1 MRILIAAALVLIS
14 GAAFAAE
21 AEGKIRSIDPDQLT
35 ITLAD
40 GNSYKLPG
48 ELDIGALREGM
59 EVLFAYDEVGGE
71 KLITDMQVFE

>member
-1 MRILIAAALVLIS
+1 MRFLIAAALVLIS
-14 GAAFAAE
+14 GVALAAE

-35 ITLAD
+35 ITLVD

-48 ELDIGALREGM
+48 ELDIEALREGM

>member
-1 MRILIAAALVLIS
+1 MRILIAAALILVS
-14 GAAFAAE
+14 GAALAAE

-48 ELDIGALREGM
+48 ELDVEALREGM
-59 EVLFAYDEVGGE
+59 EVLFAYDEVDGE